1 MKRDVTLGVTG
12 FALIAVTYG
21 MARFSW
27 GIMLP
32 DIRQAIPFTP
42 EVAGLIAACSYV
54 AYCLSV
60 FIASFLTSR
69 FGPRV
74 TAILAAMVAAAGLLI
89 MAFAPAPLW
98 LALGLFVAGMSSGL
112 ASPSLAGAVNDAV
125 ADERQTQVNTTIN
138 AGTSGGII
146 LSVPIL
152 FFIPGGWRVS
162 CMVFALLALICLIAA
177 WRTLPKHVSKPREG
191 SPHWRALFRKPGMLR
206 LLVIAFVSGT
216 ASAAWWSFG
225 PELLQQHSRVD
236 SAMTNIL
243 WLVSGG
249 AGVLAVFTGSVARRI
264 GMRGVYWGSQLFMA
278 VSLAALAVSHGFS
291 GWLFPV
297 VAMSGAGYVILSG
310 VLLVQGAEIAQPSPA
325 AGVSMAFLM
334 LAAGQVVGSVVFG
347 QLYGAIGATGAL
359 AVFSGL
365 SWIMLAV
372 TPDRD
377 HQAN

>member
-1 MKRDVTLGVTG
+1 MKRDVALGISG

-32 DIRQAIPFTP
+32 DIRQEIPFTP
-42 EVAGLIAACSYV
+42 EVAGLITACSYV

-60 FIASFLTSR
+60 FIASSLTSR

-74 TAILAAMVAAAGLLI
+74 PAMLAATVAATGLLI
-89 MAFAPAPLW
+89 LAISAAPLW
-98 LALGLFVAGMSSGL
+98 LAIGLFIAGLSSGL
-112 ASPSLAGAVNDAV
+112 ASPSLAGAVSIKV
-125 ADERQTQVNTTIN
+125 PSERQTQVNTVIN

-152 FFIPGGWRVS
+152 FFMPGGWRVA
-162 CMVFALLALICLIAA
+162 CVAFALLALICLIAS
-177 WRTLPKHVSKPREG
+177 WRSLPARGANQTERPVRWG
-191 SPHWRALFRKPGMLR
+191 ILFLKPGMFR
-206 LLVIAFVSGT
+206 LLVIAFISGI

-225 PELLQQHSRVD
+225 PELLHRHTKVD
-236 SAMTNIL
+236 SAMTNVL

-249 AGVLAVFTGSVARRI
+249 AGVIAVFTGTAARRI
-264 GMRGVYWGSQLFMA
+264 GMRGVYWGSQFFMA
-278 VSLAALAVSHGFS
+278 ASLAALALSHGFS

-310 VLLVQGAEIAQPSPA
+310 VLLVQGAAIAQPSPA
-325 AGVSMAFLM
+325 AGVSIAFLM
-334 LAAGQVVGSVVFG
+334 LAAGQVAGSVLFG
-347 QLYGAIGATGAL
+347 QLYGTIGAVGAL

-365 SWIMLAV
+365 SWVMLVV
-372 TPDRD
+372 TPDSH
-377 HQAN
+377 HQAS